1 MPKFPTLVTFLGNV
15 RLAFCATDWV
25 RDAVNRLKT
34 LKQGKK
40 TAEELVTEFWQ
51 IVGQAGMERKSKSN
65 HLHLI
70 GYFRKALE
78 PRLWNKI
85 LFSTDIP

>member
-1 MPKFPTLVTFLGNV
+1 M
-15 RLAFCATDWV
+15 
-25 RDAVNRLKT
+25 VNRLGT

-40 TAEELVTEFWQ
+40 TAEKLVTEFLQ
-51 IVGQAGMERKSKSN
+51 IIGQAGMERKSSSD

-78 PRLWNKI
+78 HRLWNKI
-85 LFSTDIP
+85 LFGTSVPKTIDRWMDLAI

>member
-1 MPKFPTLVTFLGNV
+1 M
-15 RLAFCATDWV
+15 
-25 RDAVNRLKT
+25 VNRLGT

-40 TAEELVTEFWQ
+40 TAEKLVTEFLQ
-51 IVGQAGMERKSKSN
+51 IIGQAGMERKSSSD

-78 PRLWNKI
+78 HRL
-85 LFSTDIP
+85 